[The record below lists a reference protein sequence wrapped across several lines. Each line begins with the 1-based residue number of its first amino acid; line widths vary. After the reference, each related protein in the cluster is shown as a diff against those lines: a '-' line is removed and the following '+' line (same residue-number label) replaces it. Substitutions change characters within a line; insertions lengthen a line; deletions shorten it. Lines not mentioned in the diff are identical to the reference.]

1 MFYNYL
7 PQSYK
12 KYEITA
18 TFKWKICCN
27 LNKKARLRQIP
38 LNVTPES
45 EISRGL
51 LLPSVRYSNG
61 TIYIKVNTR
70 YRLASLLK
78 SANLNFFSFL
88 TRKQGYCLVKF
99 TRKQDY
105 LGCKDT
111 KNIVSRIIMSRYFA
125 RNGVKKSFRAE

>member
-38 LNVTPES
+38 LNVTRKAKSPEDIYYPRCVIVM
-45 EISRGL
+45 EL
-51 LLPSVRYSNG
+51 
-61 TIYIKVNTR
+61 YIKVNTR